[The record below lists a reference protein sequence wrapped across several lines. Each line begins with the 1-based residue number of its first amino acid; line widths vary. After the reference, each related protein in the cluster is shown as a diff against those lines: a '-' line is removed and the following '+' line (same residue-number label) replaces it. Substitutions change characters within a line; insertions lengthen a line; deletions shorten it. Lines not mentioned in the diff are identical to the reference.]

1 MSLYELCTSKLGAT
15 CDDYDTVLPGMT
27 SIHCKQCGKVISRVP
42 LDKKDDYT
50 NVVCN
55 DCWDNNEDSWTICSG
70 DGIDEYHI
78 GSIF

>member
-15 CDDYDTVLPGMT
+15 CDDYDTVLPGMMDVYCKRCGKRIMRT
-27 SIHCKQCGKVISRVP
+27 SI
-42 LDKKDDYT
+42 DNT
-50 NVVCN
+50 NRDNVLCV
-55 DCWDNNEDSWTICSG
+55 DCWEANEAAWTICSG